1 LSDFESKSLEELTWW
16 ISEARRPEVVRI
28 VVVAPELKKFGLFSH
43 SSGEFTVS
51 LSAPKLE
58 EFHLEYTGASVN

>member
-1 LSDFESKSLEELTWW
+1 
-16 ISEARRPEVVRI
+16 